1 MAVARGKRLRAEGKR
16 REVLCPGWGKVLGE
30 TADSVKLVFKM
41 VNACSAVGFPRSA
54 AIIVTGIVDVLAV
67 VTTHL

>member
-1 MAVARGKRLRAEGKR
+1 MAAARGKRLRGKEKL

-41 VNACSAVGFPRSA
+41 VNACSAVDFSRSA
-54 AIIVTGIVDVLAV
+54 AVTVSGILDVLAV

>member
-1 MAVARGKRLRAEGKR
+1 MAAARGKRLRAEGKR
-16 REVLCPGWGKVLGE
+16 REVLCPGWGEVLGG

-54 AIIVTGIVDVLAV
+54 AVIVSGILDVLAV